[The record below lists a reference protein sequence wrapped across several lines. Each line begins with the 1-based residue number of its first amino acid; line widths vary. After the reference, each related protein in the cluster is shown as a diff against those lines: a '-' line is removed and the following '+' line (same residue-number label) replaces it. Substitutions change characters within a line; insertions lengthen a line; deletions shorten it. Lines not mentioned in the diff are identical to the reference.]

1 MFIVAGNNDKIIP
14 MKNRKDRNTIS
25 SPDDLNKRLQYT
37 SVFTLMILSS
47 FIVALSGL
55 FTWSFLATVEDKIL
69 GKVVISSSEATLVV
83 NDSDK
88 SRLEVGQKIYVTNKV
103 GEILSFNNEE
113 PVISSFDLADG
124 TYTCKIVIGEIRPI
138 DFLIK

>member
-1 MFIVAGNNDKIIP
+1 

-25 SPDDLNKRLQYT
+25 NPDDLNKRLQYT
-37 SVFTLMILSS
+37 SVFTWMILSAV
-47 FIVALSGL
+47 IVALSGL
-55 FTWSFLATVEDKIL
+55 FTWSFLAKVEDKIL

-88 SRLEVGQKIYVTNKV
+88 SRLEVGQKIYVANKV
-103 GEILSFNNEE
+103 GEILSFNNGE
-113 PVISSFDLADG
+113 PVISSFDLADE
-124 TYTCKIVIGEIRPI
+124 TYTCKIVVGEIRPI